1 MGWLNKFFGKEVAP
15 QGSNTVTNCIK
26 EILKYV
32 SEISKK
38 HQMIADKYDN
48 SSMSMAVI
56 GALQLK
62 EADKDLN
69 EYLTTLDHE
78 VLLKIEAVMFFGK
91 FLNQDINDK
100 YNMCV
105 NLGQSKEDIVDLILS
120 LTPAC
125 ELYFEYALQ
134 QAKEKGINLDKF

>member
-1 MGWLNKFFGKEVAP
+1 MGFLKKLFGANERT
-15 QGSNTVTNCIK
+15 NDTVTNCIK

-38 HQMIADKYDN
+38 CQMIEDKYDN
-48 SSMSMAVI
+48 SSMSMAAI
-56 GALQLK
+56 GALQLN
-62 EADKDLN
+62 EAKKNLN
-69 EYLTTLDHE
+69 EYLTTLDYE

-91 FLNQDINDK
+91 FENQDINDK

-105 NLGQSKEDIVDLILS
+105 DLEQSKEDIVDQILT
-120 LTPAC
+120 LTPEC
-125 ELYFEYALQ
+125 KLYFEYAIQ